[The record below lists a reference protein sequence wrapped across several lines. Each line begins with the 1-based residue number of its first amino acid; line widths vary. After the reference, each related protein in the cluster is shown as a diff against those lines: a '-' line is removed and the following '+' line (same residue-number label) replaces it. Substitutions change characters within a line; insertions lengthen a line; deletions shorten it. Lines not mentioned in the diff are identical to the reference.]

1 MADKTEKADI
11 GTTLETVNL
20 REAASLVHRTE
31 RNIRRQLRRG
41 TLPYKGDGKERNG
54 AGYPRLKIKV
64 ADLAAIPGWTVDPD
78 ALTRLQL
85 QKQTIATVEASPNNA
100 LVETV
105 LQLRQQIVNLQVQVK
120 ALQERPER
128 PPAPIYIPTP
138 VVTSRPAPTPKPPPV
153 RKARP
158 TMPLASFPTREQGL
172 SWLSQHGTWG
182 SATPKT
188 WQGRK
193 NGSIGWRNVNPTK
206 RELLALAISEY
217 EPMNWKRGWH
227 LQRCPDSLC
236 PCYELLNADG
246 QPIEAAVV
254 AETT

>member
-1 MADKTEKADI
+1 MADKAEKADSSAP
-11 GTTLETVNL
+11 LETVNL
-20 REAASLVHRTE
+20 REAAALVHRTE
-31 RNIRRQLRRG
+31 RNVRRQLRRG
-41 TLPYKGDGKERNG
+41 TLPYKGDGKERKG

-64 ADLAAIPGWTVDPD
+64 GDLAAVPGWSVDPD

-128 PPAPIYIPTP
+128 PPAPVYIPAS
-138 VVTSRPAPTPKPPPV
+138 VVTPRPAPTPKPAPV
-153 RKARP
+153 RKAPR
-158 TMPLASFPTREQGL
+158 TMPLGSFPTREEIL
-172 SWLSQHGTWG
+172 AWLSQHGTWG
-182 SATPKT
+182 AATPKT

-193 NGSIGWRNVNPTK
+193 NGGIGWKKVTPIK
-206 RELLALAISEY
+206 RDLLALAISEY
-217 EPMNWKRGWH
+217 EPNNYKRGWH

-236 PCYELLNADG
+236 PCYELLTADG
-246 QPIEAAVV
+246 QPMDAAVV
-254 AETT
+254 TEA